1 MTTGAAGA
9 ANCKYNWDRTQTMAR
24 GMVGSKVSQIQ
35 CLLNHNYGQA
45 LTVDAKFGADTEAA
59 VKTVQ
64 ACSGVKADGQRW
76 GGCGV
81 VRVCG
86 RGCG

>member
-1 MTTGAAGA
+1 
-9 ANCKYNWDRTQTMAR
+9 MAR

-45 LTVDAKFGADTEAA
+45 LTVDAKFGADMETA

-64 ACSGVKADGQRW
+64 ACSGVKADGQVGPNTW
-76 GGCGV
+76 ACLDHPKPTCGH
-81 VRVCG
+81 
-86 RGCG
+86 